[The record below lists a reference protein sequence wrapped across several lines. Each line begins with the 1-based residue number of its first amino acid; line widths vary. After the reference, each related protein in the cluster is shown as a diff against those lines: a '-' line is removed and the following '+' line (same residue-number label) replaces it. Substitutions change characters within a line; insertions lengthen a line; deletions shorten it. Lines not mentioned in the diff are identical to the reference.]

1 MFINQADIFEA
12 TDGGL
17 NIILYYFPQAQ
28 NCVGVKGKK
37 FKVRESEK
45 TASATLKQL
54 EDGNWVVTDFGG
66 DQKPKNGIHVCME
79 EEGLDFKE
87 ALEVLAERYNVSGE
101 TNFEILKPEIT
112 SRDARAEEND
122 GEWYFE
128 VRNEFTDFEIRTVLA
143 EKVIPVMRD
152 KEGKVIRDSS
162 GIAAINTDKV
172 YKVFRRY
179 HFYSLISYSI
189 VKNRKVITIEA
200 TDKYPIFMWDEGDFK
215 KIYQPLSPD
224 KSRRFMYYGKRKSD
238 FLHGLSVCNTAY
250 EEIQEDDNF
259 EEQEEGSKPRKKKM
273 LPEIIYCSGGSDA
286 LNLAM
291 ISYQVVWPNSE
302 TAKLTDKLFK
312 KLQAIAEK
320 VMNMPDIDFTGKR
333 EAHRLAMEHLDLHTI
348 TLPEK
353 LKEFPDKRGNPSKD
367 VRDYLKRFSAYEF
380 KQLVRTAIPYRFW
393 DEVYWVDKAGNWKS
407 KFQEKNTR
415 LYNFL
420 TKNGFYRLENKNEK
434 QGYIF
439 IQIKDNIVREIEVN
453 EVKTYVNKF
462 LEERH
467 LDEGLRDVFYRSSQL
482 KEASMSNLPMTEV
495 DFTDFDRES
504 QFFFFGNKTVEV
516 NKDHVKVHKLGEVQ
530 KYVWHDEV
538 IDHRF
543 KVQDPHFKVS
553 QTKDGRWDIEVLKK
567 DNTFFNFL
575 INTSR
580 THWRKE
586 LEERLAGKS
595 AEEIKKYKQE
605 NLFNIAGPNLNH
617 DEIMEQKHHLVNKM
631 YVLGYLLHRYKDP
644 SRPWAIWTM
653 DHRISD
659 EGESHGGS
667 GKSIAMGS
675 VSRFMKSVT
684 LRGRDPKMTENPH
697 MYDRVT
703 IHTDYIFVDDANQYL
718 KFDVFF
724 SDITGNM
731 IVNPKNNKSY
741 EIPYEESPKFA
752 FSSNFPLRNIDSSVL
767 RRVLYCV
774 FSDYYHQNKDG
785 YFNESRNPRE
795 EFGKNILGP
804 DYTEKEWN
812 DFYNFMI
819 QCCQLYMQHGKID
832 PPMENVEKRNL
843 LSEMGPAFHEWADTY
858 FTDRLNDFVVKK
870 YAFEDYT
877 KTTASKWTSQKFTKA
892 LKAWARFY
900 GYELDPEEF
909 KNSSG
914 RIIRKEQINGV
925 ATSVEMIYVSSSGK
939 SPDPNHRAVNQVV
952 MPPSP
957 NEGLAPGDEEDLA
970 TF

>member
-1 MFINQADIFEA
+1 MYIEQSDIFKA

-17 NIILYYFPQAQ
+17 KILLHYFPQAQ
-28 NCVGVKGKK
+28 SCVGRKGKK
-37 FKVRESEK
+37 FKVRETEK

-54 EDGNWVVTDFGG
+54 QDGNWVVTDFGG
-66 DQKPKNGIHVCME
+66 DQKPKNGIHICME
-79 EEGLDFKE
+79 EEGVDFKE
-87 ALEVLAERYNVSGE
+87 ALQLLASRYGVSGE
-101 TNFEILKPEIT
+101 TKFEILKPEIS
-112 SRDARAEEND
+112 SRDAKPQEND

-128 VRNEFTDFEIRTVLA
+128 VRKDFTEFEIRTVLA
-143 EKVIPVMRD
+143 EKVVPVLRN
-152 KEGKVIRDSS
+152 KEGKVVKDSS
-162 GIAAINTDKV
+162 GIAAIDTDKV

-179 HFYSLISYSI
+179 HFYSLISYSV
-189 VKNRKVITIEA
+189 VKNRKVTTIAA
-200 TDKYPIFMWDEGDFK
+200 TEKYPIYMWDEGDFK

-224 KSRRFMYYGKRKSD
+224 KGRRFMYYGKRKSD
-238 FLHGLSVCNTAY
+238 FLHGLSVCNMAY
-250 EEIQEDDNF
+250 EDLQESDDFEDD
-259 EEQEEGSKPRKKKM
+259 EEQTKAKKKKK

-286 LNLAM
+286 MNLAM

-312 KLQAIAEK
+312 KLQAICEK

-348 TLPEK
+348 TLPED
-353 LKEFPDKRGNPSKD
+353 LRSFPDKRGNPSKD
-367 VRDYLKRFSAYEF
+367 VRDYLKHFNYYDF

-393 DEVYWVDKAGNWKS
+393 DEVHWVDKAGNWQS

-420 TKNGFYRLENKNEK
+420 TNNGFYRLENKNEK
-434 QGYIF
+434 MGYIF
-439 IQIKDNIVREIEVN
+439 IQIQDNIVREIEVN
-453 EVKTYVNKF
+453 EVKTYINNF
-462 LEERH
+462 LENRY

-482 KEASMSNLPMTEV
+482 KDASMSNLPMTEV
-495 DFTDFDRES
+495 DFTDYDKDT
-504 QFFFFGNKTVEV
+504 QFFFFENKTVEV
-516 NKDHVKVHKLGEVQ
+516 SKEAIKVHKLGEVQ

-538 IDHRF
+538 IEHRF
-543 KVQDPHFKVS
+543 KPQDPHFKVS
-553 QTKDGRWDIEVLKK
+553 KTDDGQWDIDILKT
-567 DNTFFNFL
+567 DNTFLNFL

-586 LEERLAGKS
+586 LEDALEGKT
-595 AEEIKKYKQE
+595 AEEIAKYKKE
-605 NLFNIAGPNLNH
+605 NLFNIAGPNL
-617 DEIMEQKHHLVNKM
+617 DKEEILEQKHHLVNKM

-644 SRPWAIWTM
+644 SRPWAIYTM

-703 IHTDYIFVDDANQYL
+703 IHTDYILVDDANQYL

-752 FSSNFPLRNIDSSVL
+752 FSSNFPLRNIDSSTL
-767 RRVLYCV
+767 RRILYCV
-774 FSDYYHQNKDG
+774 FADYYHENKDG

-804 DYTEKEWN
+804 DYTAEEWN

-819 QCCQLYMQHGKID
+819 QCCQLYMQHSKID

-843 LSEMGPAFHEWADTY
+843 LSEMGPAFHEWGDTY
-858 FTDRLNDFVVKK
+858 LADRLNEFVTKK
-870 YAFEDYT
+870 YAFEDYI
-877 KTTASKWTSQKFTKA
+877 KTSGSKWTSQKFTKA
-892 LKAWARFY
+892 LRAWVRYY

-909 KNSSG
+909 HNASG
-914 RIIRKEQINGV
+914 RIIRKIDVNGTP
-925 ATSVEMIYVSSSGK
+925 TSMEMIYISSSGEEGNTETP
-939 SPDPNHRAVNQVV
+939 SAVKI
-952 MPPSP
+952 PPTP
-957 NEGLAPGDEEDLA
+957 GNENLTPGDDTEALEA
-970 TF
+970 F